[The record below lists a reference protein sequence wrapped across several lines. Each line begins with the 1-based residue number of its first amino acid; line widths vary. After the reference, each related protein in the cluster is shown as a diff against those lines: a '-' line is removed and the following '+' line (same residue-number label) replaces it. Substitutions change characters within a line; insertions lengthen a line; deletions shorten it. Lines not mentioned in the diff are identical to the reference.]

1 MKILPLALLIA
12 AAILLG
18 SGPVLGDAVQT
29 DPESQ
34 PKELGSVRWYRN
46 LDDGIAAAKADGRPL
61 FVQFQEVPG

>member
-1 MKILPLALLIA
+1 MKICFLALLLGGA
-12 AAILLG
+12 MLLS
-18 SGPVLGDAVQT
+18 SGPAMGDAVRT

-34 PKELGSVRWYRN
+34 PKELGSVSWYRS